1 MRERKSGSPEQRV
14 GRAANVTIFLGI
26 LLAVLHLLAFS
37 GLAGMA
43 QRSYGIPGLA
53 VSVGLIVVGYGIRFG
68 SYTALFLSGVAFAA
82 LTVLSVARLADA
94 ATPAAFLRAAVAA
107 WMLVSL
113 CRAFPP
119 AAHAAEPAV
128 TPPNPYWA
136 CAARMARALGLTCF
150 LTVRAMSDSSRA
162 AAIVG

>member
-1 MRERKSGSPEQRV
+1 MCERKSGSPEQRV
-14 GRAANVTIFLGI
+14 ARAANVTIFLGI

-43 QRSYGIPGLA
+43 ERSYGLPGLA

-68 SYTALFLSGVAFAA
+68 SYTALFFSGGAFAA

-113 CRAFPP
+113 CRAFPDMRNLHRREAFP
-119 AAHAAEPAV
+119 LPMSKYGAFFLRRMRRN
-128 TPPNPYWA
+128 PP
-136 CAARMARALGLTCF
+136 
-150 LTVRAMSDSSRA
+150 
-162 AAIVG
+162 